1 MSKSILINRETSG
14 GFMQSQYPVGRVSN
28 LTTSQE
34 IFFSLGR
41 DGVFEL
47 SHLLVQPRDYCNM
60 GFDTFILLV
69 CRLEQPEES
78 QALM

>member
-1 MSKSILINRETSG
+1 
-14 GFMQSQYPVGRVSN
+14 MQSQYPVGE
-28 LTTSQE
+28 SQTLPPPKR
-34 IFFSLGR
+34 FFSLGR

>member
-1 MSKSILINRETSG
+1 MGKSIVINRETSG
-14 GFMQSQYPVGRVSN
+14 GFMQSKYPVGRVSN

-34 IFFSLGR
+34 IFFLGR

-47 SHLLVQPRDYCNM
+47 SHLLLQPHDYCSM
-60 GFDTFILLV
+60 GFGTFILLV